1 VSWEAAAAC
10 AGESTVTFFPRFAV
24 GMGAPAKN
32 AAMTANAK
40 AVCNRCPV
48 SGECLA
54 FALEDDIEHGIWG
67 GMTPMERSKIR
78 RAAGP
83 ALAGQLLRLRGA

>member
-1 VSWEAAAAC
+1 VSWEASAAC
-10 AGESTVTFFPRFAV
+10 AGESTVTFFPSFDV

-32 AAMTANAK
+32 AAKTARAK
-40 AVCNRCPV
+40 AVCARCPV
-48 SGECLA
+48 RDECLA
-54 FALEDDIEHGIWG
+54 HALETDVAHGIWG
-67 GMTPMERSKIR
+67 GLTPDERKRIR